1 MADKAQKTELTQEE
15 RVLRGAKQIAA
26 YVGRSPATIVRWRR
40 RFRGR
45 EEVRLCFPAFLVPT
59 GKGYGL
65 QLWSNT
71 AWIREWMER
80 WQQIDCVEAQ
90 EKVRWRRRS
99 PRMKRLGET
108 SKKLE
113 GRFGEGN
120 ESRIREEGLDRPM
133 TTEPR
138 RLDITLPE
146 TPVC

>member
-1 MADKAQKTELTQEE
+1 
-15 RVLRGAKQIAA
+15 
-26 YVGRSPATIVRWRR
+26 
-40 RFRGR
+40 
-45 EEVRLCFPAFLVPT
+45 EVRLCFPAFLVPT

-90 EKVRWRRRS
+90 EKVRWRRRT

-120 ESRIREEGLDRPM
+120 EQRIREEGLNRP
-133 TTEPR
+133 TTTKPVK
-138 RLDITLPE
+138 LDITLPE
-146 TPVC
+146 TPVDTAIVEKGLPPTTQPHQALSRQLDCTCGSATPCRANH